1 MFIRILLEVVYTAL
15 ESAGYFGPS
24 SAKEPQDYGCYIGAC
39 MSNWQ
44 DNISCHAPTAYATMG
59 TTRSFISG
67 CMSHYFGWTGPAL
80 TIDTACSSSLVA
92 IHTACRAIWSGE
104 CSRAVAGGTNVI
116 TSPFDYQNL
125 CAAGFLSPTGQCKP
139 FDSGADG
146 YCRGEGVAV
155 VVLKPLSDAI
165 KDGDNVLGV
174 ISGSAAN
181 QNYNDS
187 LITVPHSGSQSE
199 LYREVL
205 KLSNLRPESVS
216 YVEAHGTG
224 TGRGDPVEVR
234 SIRDV
239 FGGPQRDSM
248 LHFSSI
254 KGNIGHT
261 EGTAG
266 VAGLI
271 KVLLM
276 MKHNLIPL
284 QASHSTLN
292 PNIPALGLDKM
303 EIPRKVTPWDF
314 PSRAA
319 CVNSYG
325 AAGSN
330 TALMVREKPSCETS
344 MNLPDAS
351 RWPLII
357 SAGSASSLARYSGK
371 LLNWLQDGKAKTKDL
386 LASLTFNLADRA
398 NHALPHTLATSVS
411 NIQDLTS
418 KLEAAASQSTTGS
431 TTITESPKPVILV
444 FGGQESDFI
453 GLSEDL
459 YHSSKVFRHHLDNCN
474 NLFVSKGLDSFLPV
488 IFDHKPI
495 QNLVTLH
502 SALFATQYASAK
514 AWMDC
519 GLKVSAVVGHSFGHL
534 AALCISGVL
543 SLPDA
548 VTLVAGRAAL
558 MMDHWGEEPGSMMF
572 LQADRHTVD
581 QALHSLKDHD
591 GGYAEVACYN
601 GPNSHVVVGSSKAI
615 SALEQ
620 HVANTTSLRHIRTKK
635 LQVSHGFHSKFT
647 EPMLPHL
654 SDLANT
660 LSWNT
665 PEIHLETCD
674 EDERISDPDFKS
686 VPEHTRRP
694 VFFKQAVERLSDRF
708 SQSTWIEVGR
718 GSSVI
723 QLAKGSVPN
732 VQGHSFLSPQL
743 TTSDAHGS
751 LTNVTVDLWK
761 AGYSVQYWPFH
772 RSQKQEYAHL
782 SLPPYQ
788 FEKTRH
794 WLPFTGNRFQKK
806 VEAAPEVKPGEAHE
820 ILSFLRYDDSL
831 QKEAVFRIDTEAERF
846 KVMVA
851 GHVMAGQGLLPA
863 SLYYE
868 LVSRAAMYLEPD
880 AEVATH
886 VPTVNDLVMKSPI
899 GDDVAVEIRLKL
911 KRVDGPRPSWQFS
924 ITTQSTMNPSAGPF
938 EVTTGKVCL
947 KRRDDPQTVSEFK
960 RFESLTGSRR
970 VEEVLRHPDAEKME
984 GKHIYRA
991 FTTVVYYG
999 PNFHGIKQIASV
1011 GMEAAGKVVITPDM
1025 DGPADQRLC
1034 DTPMTDSFMQ
1044 FSGFLVNYFNNP
1056 SLEDVL
1062 VCGKIE
1068 HIELG
1073 GAFNPDAREW
1083 IVYANMAEGGE
1094 TDMSADAYVFE
1105 AESKKMVMAV
1115 FGFRFNKLPQA
1126 TLGRILRNVNKAAE
1140 PSAKGPRKQ
1149 VAAAVDVPPT
1159 PVPAASNKKAPSKRV
1174 ELFQLLSSITDV
1186 PLEQLKGE
1194 STLDDL
1200 GIDSLMATEVL
1211 NNIRSVF
1218 GVTIDLTSF
1227 LFFTDLGA
1235 VTAHIDE
1242 KLGLTGQD
1250 DASDAAPTP
1259 ASWDM
1264 VSTRS
1269 SSPDLVKSDEGK
1281 AKTSSTSTS
1290 LASSAVAKSGRA
1302 ASAERPTITSAADAF
1317 QEVRF
1322 RYDQLAEGS
1331 KALGFWSEAYPHQAR
1346 LALAY
1351 VVEAFAKLGCDMRQ
1365 LSSGDDIPEIP
1376 ALEKHK
1382 RFIRQ
1387 LFKILEHG
1395 KLIFPSTDESF
1406 ARTDTPVDPMD
1417 AESIYQ
1423 QIVDLYP
1430 EHTGVNKLVR
1440 IAGSKLAECL
1450 TGETSGVQTIF
1461 GNKEA
1466 KKILEEFYEFWPLF
1480 RAPTLVLGDFVTKAF
1495 TNATGS
1501 GKFKIL
1507 EVGAGT
1513 GGTTRYIINH
1523 LKSHGI
1529 PFEYVFT
1536 DVSSSLMAAASKQF
1550 KAIEGM
1556 SFEVLDIEQNT
1567 KPEHDGAFHCIIAT
1581 NAIHATRNLDV
1592 SLRNLRAMLREDGA
1606 LTLVE
1611 ITRQIYWMDVI
1622 FGQFEGWW
1630 LFDDGRSHA
1639 ITDEEQWESR
1649 MRAAGFNEVQ
1659 WSDGACP
1666 ESKTVRLIG
1675 AFPSKKNV
1683 AKKTA
1688 GIKAA
1693 LETVVYKRIGD
1704 LEIHADVY
1712 YPAAGDL
1719 PKGKMPVGM
1728 YEP

>member
-1 MFIRILLEVVYTAL
+1 
-15 ESAGYFGPS
+15 
-24 SAKEPQDYGCYIGAC
+24 

-44 DNISCHAPTAYATMG
+44 DNVSCHAPTAYATMG

-139 FDSGADG
+139 FDSAADG

-239 FGGPQRDSM
+239 FGGPQRDSV
-248 LHFSSI
+248 LRFSSI

-276 MKHNLIPL
+276 MKYNLIPL
-284 QASHSTLN
+284 QVSHSTLN

-303 EIPRKVTPWDF
+303 EIPRKVISWDS

-319 CVNSYG
+319 CINSYG

-330 TALMVREKPSCETS
+330 TALVVREKPSCETS

-351 RWPLII
+351 RWPLMI

-371 LLNWLQDGKAKTKDL
+371 LLNWLQDGKAKTKDF

-411 NIQDLTS
+411 NVQDLTS
-418 KLEAAASQSTTGS
+418 TLEAAASQSTTGS
-431 TTITESPKPVILV
+431 TITESPKPVILV

-488 IFDHKPI
+488 IFHHKPI

-558 MMDHWGEEPGSMMF
+558 MMDHWGEEPGSMIF

-581 QALHSLKDHD
+581 QALHSLKGHH
-591 GGYAEVACYN
+591 GSYAEVACYN
-601 GPNSHVVVGSSKAI
+601 GPNSQVVVGSSKAI
-615 SALEQ
+615 SALEE
-620 HVANTTSLRHIRTKK
+620 HVANTPSLRHIRTKK
-635 LQVSHGFHSKFT
+635 LQVTHGFHSKFT

-654 SDLANT
+654 SDLAKT
-660 LSWNT
+660 LSWNS

-674 EDERISDPDFKS
+674 EDERISDPDFES
-686 VPEHTRRP
+686 VSEHTRRP

-751 LTNVTVDLWK
+751 LTDVTVDLWK
-761 AGYSVQYWPFH
+761 AGYSVQYWSFH
-772 RSQKQEYAHL
+772 RSQKREYAHL

-794 WLPFTGNRFQKK
+794 WLPFTGNRFERK
-806 VEAAPEVKPGEAHE
+806 VEAVPEVKPGAAHE
-820 ILSFLRYDDSL
+820 ILSFVRFDDNL
-831 QKEAVFRIDTEAERF
+831 QKEAVFRIDPEAERF

-868 LVSRAAMYLEPD
+868 LVSRAAMYLEQD

-886 VPTVNDLVMKSPI
+886 VPTVNDLIMKSPI
-899 GDDVAVEIRLKL
+899 GDDVTVEIRLKL
-911 KRVDGPRPSWQFS
+911 KRVDGLRPSWQFS
-924 ITTQSTMNPSAGPF
+924 ITTQPTMNPSADPF
-938 EVTTGKVCL
+938 EVTTGRVCL
-947 KRRDDPQTVSEFK
+947 KRRDDSQTVSEFK

-999 PNFHGIKQIASV
+999 PDFHGIKQIASV
-1011 GMEAAGKVVITPDM
+1011 GMEAAGKVVITPNT

-1073 GAFNPDAREW
+1073 GGFNPDAREW
-1083 IVYANMAEGGE
+1083 IVYANMTEGGE

-1126 TLGRILRNVNKAAE
+1126 TLGRILRNVNKSAE

-1159 PVPAASNKKAPSKRV
+1159 PVPAASNKKAHSKRV

-1186 PLEQLKGE
+1186 PLEQLKD
-1194 STLDDL
+1194 STTLDDL

-1235 VTAHIDE
+1235 LTTHIDE

-1250 DASDAAPTP
+1250 DASEAVPTP
-1259 ASWDM
+1259 TSWDM

-1269 SSPDLVKSDEGK
+1269 SSPDLVNSDEGK
-1281 AKTSSTSTS
+1281 AKTSSTITS
-1290 LASSAVAKSGRA
+1290 LSSSAAAKSGPA
-1302 ASAERPTITSAADAF
+1302 TIVERPTIISAADAF
-1317 QEVRF
+1317 QEVRL

-1365 LSSGDDIPEIP
+1365 LSSGDDIPEVP

-1387 LFKILEHG
+1387 LFRILEHG

-1406 ARTDTPVDPMD
+1406 ARTDTPVDPVD

-1430 EHTGVNKLVR
+1430 EHTRVNKLVR

-1450 TGETSGVQTIF
+1450 TGETNGVQTIF

-1466 KKILEEFYEFWPLF
+1466 KKILEDMYEFWPLF
-1480 RAPTLVLGDFVTKAF
+1480 RTPTLVLGDFMTKAF

-1536 DVSSSLMAAASKQF
+1536 DVSSSLVAAASKQF
-1550 KAIEGM
+1550 KAVEGM

-1567 KPEHDGAFHCIIAT
+1567 RPEHDGAFHCIIAT

-1630 LFDDGRSHA
+1630 LFEDGRSHA

-1675 AFPSKKNV
+1675 AFPSRNV
-1683 AKKTA
+1683 AKKTPS
-1688 GIKAA
+1688 IKAA

-1712 YPAAGDL
+1712 YPAAGEL
-1719 PKGKMPVGM
+1719 PKGKMPVGT
-1728 YEP
+1728 YEPYYPSEC